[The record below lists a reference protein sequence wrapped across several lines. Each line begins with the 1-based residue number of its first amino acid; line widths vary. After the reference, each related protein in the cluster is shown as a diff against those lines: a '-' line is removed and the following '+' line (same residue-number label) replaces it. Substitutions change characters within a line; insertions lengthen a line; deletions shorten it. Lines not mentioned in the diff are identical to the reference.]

1 LTAVVALAHNSA
13 ARIISHSQ
21 HCLSFARTWLEKFS
35 IHPFARYLLLA
46 KSLIRSSPLNK
57 QFLPLAVVLAL
68 ALAAVP
74 AFAATPLTIN
84 TTTSTCGGRTAG
96 TVWEINN
103 GALDICFY
111 PAHASI
117 IDMTPNGTSDNLV
130 DQTQTGGGVPKGFYM
145 DNAGFGNP
153 PGVPGYDL
161 TDFYLDWWVTYPS
174 GTGNSYTYS
183 EHWIV
188 TPYDPGVHVYFVA
201 DHATT
206 DATGSIGQVQ
216 WVFRLDQNKFNNLYM
231 ANEDLSNPGPVQL
244 GPMPTYAE
252 YFGTVNPDGLGA
264 ADPGRAVQDATADM
278 HGYGTGPWS
287 AFPPIAPGF
296 GRQFGDKYD
305 YSGYS
310 YLNLCHGVYGSQ
322 YGAWVVFPS
331 NESLVGGPTKQNLLF
346 TGNLNMIEAFSN
358 HLDNNI
364 SDITPSGTA
373 SHRLFGPF
381 YVRFNK
387 LGGFLRTPTAMYW
400 DAVLFGELSGLLYDH
415 ENDLLASGYV
425 PSTARGDV
433 DVQVNGVAGP
443 PKTAWAVLSDPGRNF
458 QYSTG
463 AQYWIDISRGGAG
476 RFRGVI
482 PGTYRLSVY
491 DLGHWG
497 ELRQE
502 NVVVNADQV
511 TVVPTMSFVH
521 EDFGESVWNIGIPDR
536 SSHEF
541 LHGQDAQGHDDR
553 QFWGN
558 WNYWA
563 DFAANQ
569 GAVVYN
575 ATSGPAGPAT
585 NDLTKWNYNH
595 WKSFDPSLFG
605 GYFCNAADDT
615 TDGYTCIIPSYVAS
629 LTGATGKN
637 GVGTPLPPWT
647 VNFAT
652 PSDVTNYANGYV
664 VISVSLAAT
673 EASYIATLN
682 GQQLI
687 WSNVNKSDAAVRSG
701 FSGYTQWMAFQWPAS
716 ALNPAGENN
725 VLTIGVSQPQGD
737 EDDALRLELTNTSA
751 APSVRGWNDYSFVTA
766 GSTGGS
772 VTVAPNDAVPNP

>member
-1 LTAVVALAHNSA
+1 MKKLTL
-13 ARIISHSQ
+13 
-21 HCLSFARTWLEKFS
+21 
-35 IHPFARYLLLA
+35 
-46 KSLIRSSPLNK
+46 
-57 QFLPLAVVLAL
+57 
-68 ALAAVP
+68 
-74 AFAATPLTIN
+74 FAATAMLIFAIPAITAQSVNPITIN
-84 TTTSTCGGRTAG
+84 TTSSTCGGRTAG
-96 TVWEINN
+96 SVWEINN

-111 PAHASI
+111 LAHASI
-117 IDMTPNGTSDNLV
+117 IDMTPDGTTDNFV
-130 DQTQTGGGVPKGFYM
+130 DQTQASGGIPKGFYM
-145 DNAGFGNP
+145 DNAGFGTP
-153 PGVPGYDL
+153 AGVPGYDL
-161 TDFYLDWWVTYPS
+161 TDKYLDWWVTYPS
-174 GTGNSYTYS
+174 GKGNNFTYS

-188 TPYDPGVHVYFVA
+188 TPYDSGVHVYFVA

-216 WVFRLDQNKFNNLYM
+216 WVFRLDLAKFNNLYL
-231 ANEDLSNPGPVQL
+231 ANEDLSNPDPVKP

-264 ADPGRAVQDATADM
+264 ADPGRAVQDATVDM

-287 AFPPIAPGF
+287 AFPPISPTF

-331 NESLVGGPTKQNLLF
+331 NESLVGGPTKQMLLF

-358 HLDNNI
+358 HLDNSI

-381 YVRFNK
+381 YVRFNRI
-387 LGGFLRTPTAMYW
+387 GGRIHTADDMYLDAITAGTAGGRFFHGHEGRGPSSEIVRSEDHGQDWNDHPTFDGDGGHMRFSY
-400 DAVLFGELSGLLYDH
+400 LYDH
-415 ENDLLASGYV
+415 ETDLLAAGYL
-425 PSTARGDV
+425 PTGQRGDV
-433 DVQVNGVAGP
+433 HVQVRGIWGA
-443 PKTAWAVLSDPGRNF
+443 PKSAWAVLSDPAKNF

-463 AQYWIDISRGGAG
+463 AQYWIDISHDGSGT
-476 RFRGVI
+476 FHHVM

-502 NVVVNADQV
+502 NVVVTAGQEV
-511 TVVPTMSFVH
+511 VVPTLNFVR
-521 EDFGESVWNIGIPDR
+521 ENFGDKVWTIGIPDR

-541 LHGQDAQGHDDR
+541 LHGHDAMGHDDR
-553 QFWGN
+553 EYWGD
-558 WNYWA
+558 WNYWS
-563 DFAANQ
+563 DFQANQ

-585 NDLTKWNYNH
+585 NDLSKWNYNH
-595 WKSFDPSLFG
+595 WKTFNPGLFG
-605 GYFCNAADDT
+605 GYFCNPSDDT
-615 TDGYTCIIPSYVAS
+615 KDGYTCIVPSYVATLPGTS
-629 LTGATGKN
+629 GTN
-637 GVGTPLPPWT
+637 GVNTPTPPWT

-652 PSDVTNYANGYV
+652 PTDISDYTANGYV
-664 VISVSLAAT
+664 VLSVSLAAT
-673 EASYIATLN
+673 EASYIVNLN

-701 FSGYTQWMAFQWPAS
+701 LSGYTQWIAFQWPAS
-716 ALNPAGENN
+716 ALKPAGENN
-725 VLTIGVSQPQGD
+725 VLAIGVSQPQGD

-751 APSVRGWNDYSFVTA
+751 APSARGWNDYSFVTA
-766 GSTGGS
+766 GATGGS
-772 VTVAPNDAVPNP
+772 VTVSPNDALPNP

>member
-1 LTAVVALAHNSA
+1 M
-13 ARIISHSQ
+13 
-21 HCLSFARTWLEKFS
+21 
-35 IHPFARYLLLA
+35 
-46 KSLIRSSPLNK
+46 NK

-252 YFGTVNPDGLGA
+252 YFGTVNPDRLGA

>member
-1 LTAVVALAHNSA
+1 MK
-13 ARIISHSQ
+13 R
-21 HCLSFARTWLEKFS
+21 
-35 IHPFARYLLLA
+35 LLLFA
-46 KSLIRSSPLNK
+46 AAS
-57 QFLPLAVVLAL
+57 AL
-68 ALAAVP
+68 ALAVP
-74 AFAATPLTIN
+74 AIPAQAVNPITIN
-84 TTTSTCGGRTAG
+84 TTTTTCGGRTAG

-111 PAHASI
+111 LAHASI
-117 IDMTPNGTSDNLV
+117 IDMTPVGTTDNLV
-130 DQTQTGGGVPKGFYM
+130 DQTQTSGGNIPKGFYM
-145 DNAGFGNP
+145 DNAGFGTP
-153 PGVPGYDL
+153 TGVPGFDL
-161 TDFYLDWWVTYPS
+161 TDKYLDWWVTYPS
-174 GTGNSYTYS
+174 GTGNSFTYT

-188 TPYDPGVHVYFVA
+188 TPFDPGIHVYFVA

-216 WVFRLDQNKFNNLYM
+216 WVFRLDQNKFNNLYL
-231 ANEDLSNPGPVQL
+231 ANEDLSNPGPVKL

-252 YFGTVNPDGLGA
+252 YFGTLATNGVGA
-264 ADPGRAVQDATADM
+264 ADPGRAVQDATVDM

-287 AFPPIAPGF
+287 AFPPIAPTF

-331 NESLVGGPTKQNLLF
+331 NESLVGGPTKQMLLF

-358 HLDNNI
+358 HLVNNI
-364 SDITPSGTA
+364 NDTTPTGTA

-381 YVRFNK
+381 YVRFNTFGK
-387 LGGFLRTPTAMYW
+387 HIRTPDDMFHDAITAGTDDHGSFHGHEGRDFLSDFDRFGDRGRDW
-400 DAVLFGELSGLLYDH
+400 DDRSAFGDDDDRMMFSRLYDH
-415 ENDLLASGYV
+415 EADLLNAGYA
-425 PSTARGDV
+425 PTDQRGDV
-433 DVQVNGVAGP
+433 RVQVHGVAGEE
-443 PKTAWAVLSDPGRNF
+443 KTAWAVLSDPGKNF

-463 AQYWIDISRGGAG
+463 YQYWIDISRGGWG
-476 RFRGVI
+476 TFHHVI

-497 ELRQE
+497 EMRQE
-502 NVVVNADQV
+502 NVVVTAGQA
-511 TVVPTMSFVH
+511 TVVPTVDFVR
-521 EDFGESVWNIGIPDR
+521 ENFGDRVWRIGTPDR

-541 LHGQDAQGHDDR
+541 LHGQDAKGHDDR
-553 QFWGN
+553 EFWGN

-563 DFAANQ
+563 DFQANQ

-585 NDLTKWNYNH
+585 NDLSKWNYNH
-595 WKSFDPSLFG
+595 WKTFNPGLFG
-605 GYFCNAADDT
+605 GFFCNTADDK
-615 TDGYTCIIPSYVAS
+615 TDGYSCIVPSYVAS
-629 LTGATGKN
+629 LTGASGTN
-637 GVGTPLPPWT
+637 GVNTPTPPWT

-652 PSDVTNYANGYV
+652 PSDAANYTANGYV
-664 VISVSLAAT
+664 VLSVSLAAT
-673 EASYIATLN
+673 EASYIVTLN
-682 GQQLI
+682 GQQLV
-687 WSNVNKSDAAVRSG
+687 WSNTNKSDAAIRSG
-701 FSGYTQWMAFQWPAS
+701 LSGYTQWIAFQWPAS
-716 ALNPAGENN
+716 ALKPAGENN

-766 GSTGGS
+766 GATGGS
-772 VTVAPNDAVPNP
+772 VTVSPNDAIPNP